1 MLYDQTLQIPWS
13 DRPRVTSGGE
23 TRTHHGGKSETR
35 FLRICANGS
44 KRPRLQRMIGSG
56 REEVVGR
63 RPLALWG
70 LWMMC
75 AGLGVLMLAFS
86 VQGSAVHPRGLTTS
100 LLAVSG
106 MFLFRASFA
115 LSLGPLP
122 HVMTSELFPQE
133 VRAAGVSVSWAANWW
148 SNLLVAQSFP
158 VLHAWLS
165 TRLGAHGSMVMI
177 FGGFVAFCLLGF
189 VLVWWTLPETKGIS
203 LEKAGAQ

>member
-1 MLYDQTLQIPWS
+1 MVNYFGPTILASAGFTTFAAMWVMIGVSVTQVAATMRLCRWAE
-13 DRPRVTSGGE
+13 TSG
-23 TRTHHGGKSETR
+23 
-35 FLRICANGS
+35 
-44 KRPRLQRMIGSG
+44 
-56 REEVVGR
+56 
-63 RPLALWG
+63 ALG

-122 HVMTSELFPQE
+122 HVMTSGLFPQE

-148 SNLLVAQSFP
+148 SNLLVAQSIP

-177 FGGFVAFCLLGF
+177 FGGFVAFCFLGF
-189 VLVWWTLPETKGIS
+189 VLVWWTLPEAKGIS
-203 LEKAGAQ
+203 LEKAGAEQDTAPVAGSLLPPVDKHG